1 MARPSRW
8 SEERKANREQAE
20 WIVGWLRKNGPAT
33 TPEIIEA
40 LEAEGRAVRAH
51 ILQRALRKSP
61 FVHRIGSAE
70 GERGTV
76 SRWAWGWM
84 KTMQPRPAE
93 VIESLLPMDRS

>member
-70 GERGTV
+70 GARGTV
-76 SRWAWGWM
+76 SRWAWGLDEDDA
-84 KTMQPRPAE
+84 AE
-93 VIESLLPMDRS
+93 DGGSD

>member
-51 ILQRALRKSP
+51 IWQRALRKSP

-76 SRWAWGWM
+76 SRWAWGLDEDD
-84 KTMQPRPAE
+84 AAGAGG
-93 VIESLLPMDRS
+93 SD